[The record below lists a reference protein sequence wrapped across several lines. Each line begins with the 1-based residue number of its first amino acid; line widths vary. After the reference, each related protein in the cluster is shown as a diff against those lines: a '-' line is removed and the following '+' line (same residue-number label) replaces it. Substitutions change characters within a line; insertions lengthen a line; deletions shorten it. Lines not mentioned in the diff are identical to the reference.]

1 MKSTEDPGA
10 TYARCLAEEQGHLVR
25 LRRWLTWLV
34 RVRIANLVLGIVL
47 AGEACSRHGRF
58 GLAAVASAVVF
69 VGLTIAIALVEH
81 RSKRREARVRY
92 GEDGLAR
99 VQGKPIKG
107 APDGQRFADPAHPY
121 AADLDIFG
129 PASIFSHLCMAR
141 TGTGQARLA
150 LWLTQAAPVDEIA
163 ERQRAVAELS
173 LRLPLRQD
181 LWLAGGTV
189 QERVREDALEDWLSG
204 PITRIS
210 RWQRI
215 ATGLLGALGLV
226 VLYAFANPEAIP
238 VAVAIVLVQR
248 LWAMRYRMLTKSVEA
263 QVSRRAYELRVIAR
277 LIERFSGER
286 FSDPRLVALAAGL
299 SDEGQPA
306 SRHIVRLERLVNWLE
321 SRRNQLFAIPA
332 AVLLLPEQLGF
343 AIESWR
349 ARHGAAAMRWL
360 GTIAEMEALASLAT
374 FAFEHPHYPFPK
386 IVEMETLGGFP
397 NLPATVRAGRS
408 SATPQIVEMETL
420 GGFPNL
426 PATVRAERSSAAP
439 QIVEMETL
447 GGFPNLPATVR
458 AERSS
463 AAPHAIE
470 QTEPSLLATGLGHP
484 LIPASARVANDVRLD
499 AACRLLVVTGS
510 NMSGKSTLLRTVGV
524 NAALAQAGAP
534 VCATAMTMTPLH
546 IGASLRAQDSLEA
559 GVSRFFAEIK
569 RLHAVLSMAAH
580 KPPVLFLLDEILNG
594 TNSQDRREGAEAI
607 IRQLLERG
615 AVGLV
620 TTHDLALS
628 ELANTQASPGLNVH
642 FQDTLEGD
650 RLIFDYRL
658 RAGVVTRRNALD
670 LMRLVGI
677 DVSKA

>member
-1 MKSTEDPGA
+1 MKSTDDPGA
-10 TYARCLAEEQGHLVR
+10 TYERCLAEEQGHLAR

-34 RVRIANLVLGIVL
+34 RVRIATLVVGVVL

-58 GLAAVASAVVF
+58 GLAAAAGGVVF

-81 RSKRREARVRY
+81 RNKRHEARVRY
-92 GEDGLAR
+92 CDDGRAR

-150 LWLTQAAPVDEIA
+150 RWLTQAASVDEIS

-173 LRLPLRQD
+173 TRLPLRQD

-189 QERVREDALEDWLSG
+189 NERVREDALEDWLSG
-204 PITRIS
+204 ASTQIP
-210 RWQRI
+210 RWQRRL
-215 ATGLLGALGLV
+215 TGLLGALGLA

-248 LWAMRYRMLTKSVEA
+248 LWVLRYRGLTKAVEA

-277 LIERFSGER
+277 LIERLCSER
-286 FSDPRLVALAAGL
+286 FGDPRLVALTAGL
-299 SDEGQPA
+299 SDEGQRA
-306 SRHIVRLERLVNWLE
+306 SRHIIRLERLVNWLE

-332 AVLLLPEQLGF
+332 AVLLLPEQLSF

-349 ARHGAAAMRWL
+349 ARHSVAALRWL
-360 GTIAEMEALASLAT
+360 ATIAEMEALASLAT
-374 FAFEHPHYPFPK
+374 FAFEHPQYTF
-386 IVEMETLGGFP
+386 
-397 NLPATVRAGRS
+397 
-408 SATPQIVEMETL
+408 PQIVEQ
-420 GGFPNL
+420 
-426 PATVRAERSSAAP
+426 A
-439 QIVEMETL
+439 
-447 GGFPNLPATVR
+447 
-458 AERSS
+458 
-463 AAPHAIE
+463 
-470 QTEPSLLATGLGHP
+470 EPSLLATGLGHP

-499 AACRLLVVTGS
+499 AGCRLLVVTGS

-524 NAALAQAGAP
+524 NTALAQAGAP
-534 VCATAMTMTPLH
+534 VCATRMTLTPLH

-569 RLHAVLSMAAH
+569 RLHAILSMATH

-607 IRQLLERG
+607 IRQLLEHG

-628 ELANTQASPGLNVH
+628 ELANTQTSPGVNVH

-650 RLIFDYRL
+650 RLLFDYTL
-658 RAGVVTRRNALD
+658 RPGVVTRRNALD

-677 DVSKA
+677 DVSKS

>member
-1 MKSTEDPGA
+1 MKSTDDPGA
-10 TYARCLAEEQGHLVR
+10 AYARCLTEDNAQLAR
-25 LRRWLTWLV
+25 LRGWLTWLV
-34 RVRIANLVLGIVL
+34 RVRIAILVAGVVL

-81 RSKRREARVRY
+81 RSKRHEARVRY
-92 GEDGLAR
+92 CQDGMAR
-99 VQGKPIKG
+99 VEGKPITVKG

-141 TGTGQARLA
+141 TGSGQARLA
-150 LWLTQAAPVDEIA
+150 QWLTQAASVQEIS

-173 LRLPLRQD
+173 TRLPLRQD

-189 QERVREDALEDWLSG
+189 NERVREEALEDWLSG
-204 PITRIS
+204 PITRIPP
-210 RWQRI
+210 WQRVV
-215 ATGLLGALGLV
+215 TGLLGALGLA

-238 VAVAIVLVQR
+238 VAVAIVIVQR
-248 LWAMRYRMLTKSVEA
+248 LWVMRFKTLTKAVEA
-263 QVSRRAYELRVIAR
+263 QVFRRAYELRVLAR
-277 LIERFSGER
+277 LIERFCGEQ

-306 SRHIVRLERLVNWLE
+306 SRHIVALERLVNWLE

-332 AVLLLPEQLGF
+332 AVLLLPEQLSF
-343 AIESWR
+343 AVESWR
-349 ARHGAAAMRWL
+349 ARHGAAALRWL
-360 GTIAEMEALASLAT
+360 DTIAETEALASLAT
-374 FAFEHPHYPFPK
+374 FAFEHPHFTFPRMEEHAEPC
-386 IVEMETLGGFP
+386 IDMETLGGFP
-397 NLPATVRAGRS
+397 NPPA
-408 SATPQIVEMETL
+408 M
-420 GGFPNL
+420 
-426 PATVRAERSSAAP
+426 VRAE
-439 QIVEMETL
+439 Q
-447 GGFPNLPATVR
+447 
-458 AERSS
+458 SS
-463 AAPHAIE
+463 AAPHA
-470 QTEPSLLATGLGHP
+470 TELAGPFLVATALGHP
-484 LIPASARVANDVRLD
+484 LIPVGARVTNDVRLD
-499 AACRLLVVTGS
+499 AGCRLLVITGS

-534 VCATAMTMTPLH
+534 VCAATMTMTPLQ

-569 RLHAVLSMAAH
+569 RLHAILSMARQ

-628 ELANTQASPGLNVH
+628 ELANTQSTPGTNMH

-650 RLIFDYRL
+650 RLLFDYCL
-658 RAGVVTRRNALD
+658 RPGVVTRRNALD

-677 DVSKA
+677 EVHASKA

>member
-10 TYARCLAEEQGHLVR
+10 TYARCLTEEKAHLAR

-34 RVRIANLVLGIVL
+34 RVRIANLVVGVVL
-47 AGEACSRHGRF
+47 AGEACSQHGRF
-58 GLAAVASAVVF
+58 GLAAATSGVVF
-69 VGLTIAIALVEH
+69 VALTVAIALVEY
-81 RSKRREARVRY
+81 RSKRHEARVRY

-99 VQGKPIKG
+99 VQGKPSKG

-141 TGTGQARLA
+141 TGSGQTMLAR
-150 LWLTQAAPVDEIA
+150 WLTQAASVGEIS
-163 ERQRAVAELS
+163 ERQCAVAELS
-173 LRLPLRQD
+173 TRLPLRQD

-189 QERVREDALEDWLSG
+189 NERVREDALEDWLSG
-204 PITRIS
+204 AITRVP
-210 RWQRI
+210 RWQRLV
-215 ATGLLGALGLV
+215 TGLLGALGLA

-248 LWAMRYRMLTKSVEA
+248 LWVMRYKPLTKAVEA
-263 QVSRRAYELRVIAR
+263 QVFRRAYELRVIAR
-277 LIERFSGER
+277 LIERFCGER
-286 FSDPRLVALAAGL
+286 FSDPRLVALASGL

-306 SRHIVRLERLVNWLE
+306 SRHIVHLERLVNWLE

-332 AVLLLPEQLGF
+332 AVLLLPEQLSF
-343 AIESWR
+343 AVEAWR
-349 ARHGAAAMRWL
+349 ARHGAAALRWL

-374 FAFEHPHYPFPK
+374 FAFEHPHYPFPQV
-386 IVEMETLGGFP
+386 VEQ
-397 NLPATVRAGRS
+397 V
-408 SATPQIVEMETL
+408 
-420 GGFPNL
+420 
-426 PATVRAERSSAAP
+426 
-439 QIVEMETL
+439 
-447 GGFPNLPATVR
+447 
-458 AERSS
+458 
-463 AAPHAIE
+463 
-470 QTEPSLLATGLGHP
+470 EPSLLATGLGHP

-499 AACRLLVVTGS
+499 AACRLLVITGS

-534 VCATAMTMTPLH
+534 VCAASMTLTPLQ

-569 RLHAVLSMAAH
+569 RLHAILSMATQ

-615 AVGLV
+615 ALGLV

-628 ELANTQASPGLNVH
+628 ELANTQSSPGANVH

-650 RLIFDYRL
+650 RLLFDYRL
-658 RAGVVTRRNALD
+658 RPGVVTRRNALD

-677 DVSKA
+677 EVHASKA

>member
-1 MKSTEDPGA
+1 MRCTEDPSA
-10 TYARCLAEEQGHLVR
+10 TYAHCLAEEQRHLAR
-25 LRRWLTWLV
+25 LRRRLTWLV

-58 GLAAVASAVVF
+58 GLAAVVSAVVF
-69 VGLTIAIALVEH
+69 VALTIAIALGEH
-81 RSKRREARVRY
+81 RSKRHEARVRY
-92 GEDGLAR
+92 AEDGLAR
-99 VQGKPIKG
+99 VQGHPIKG

-129 PASIFSHLCMAR
+129 PASIFSHVCMAR

-150 LWLTQAAPVDEIA
+150 GWLTQAAAVGEIA
-163 ERQRAVAELS
+163 ERQCAVAELS
-173 LRLPLRQD
+173 TRLPLRQD

-189 QERVREDALEDWLSG
+189 HERVREDALEDWLAG
-204 PITRIS
+204 TITRIP
-210 RWQRI
+210 RWQGVVT
-215 ATGLLGALGLV
+215 AVLGALGLV

-238 VAVAIVLVQR
+238 VAVAIVLAQR
-248 LWAMRYRMLTKSVEA
+248 LWAMRYRPLTKSVEA

-332 AVLLLPEQLGF
+332 AVLLLPEQLSF

-349 ARHGAAAMRWL
+349 ARHGAAALRWL
-360 GTIAEMEALASLAT
+360 ATIAEMEALASLAT
-374 FAFEHPHYPFPK
+374 FAFDHPSYPFPHV
-386 IVEMETLGGFP
+386 VEQ
-397 NLPATVRAGRS
+397 A
-408 SATPQIVEMETL
+408 
-420 GGFPNL
+420 
-426 PATVRAERSSAAP
+426 
-439 QIVEMETL
+439 
-447 GGFPNLPATVR
+447 
-458 AERSS
+458 
-463 AAPHAIE
+463 
-470 QTEPSLLATGLGHP
+470 EPSLLATGLGHP

-534 VCATAMTMTPLH
+534 VCATSMTLTPLH

-569 RLHAVLSMAAH
+569 RLHAILSMATH

-628 ELANTQASPGLNVH
+628 ALASTQASPGLNVH

-650 RLIFDYRL
+650 RLLFDYRL
-658 RAGVVTRRNALD
+658 RPGVVTRRNALD

>member
-1 MKSTEDPGA
+1 MKSTDDPGA
-10 TYARCLAEEQGHLVR
+10 TYERCLAEEQRHLAR
-25 LRRWLTWLV
+25 LRRWLSWLV
-34 RVRIANLVLGIVL
+34 RMRIANLVVGLVL
-47 AGEACSRHGRF
+47 AGEACSGHGRF
-58 GLAAVASAVVF
+58 GLAAAVSALVF

-81 RSKRREARVRY
+81 RNKQHEARVRY

-107 APDGQRFADPAHPY
+107 APDGQRFADPVHPY

-141 TGTGQARLA
+141 TGSGQARLA
-150 LWLTQAAPVDEIA
+150 RWLTQAAPVGEIA

-173 LRLPLRQD
+173 TRLPLRQD

-189 QERVREDALEDWLSG
+189 NERVREDALEDWLSG
-204 PITRIS
+204 AATPIP
-210 RWQRI
+210 RWHRLL
-215 ATGLLGALGLV
+215 TGLLGVLGLA

-238 VAVAIVLVQR
+238 VAVAIVLMQR
-248 LWAMRYRMLTKSVEA
+248 LWVMRYKALIKAVEA

-277 LIERFSGER
+277 LIDRFCSEH
-286 FSDPRLVALAAGL
+286 FTDPRLVALAAGL
-299 SDEGQPA
+299 SDEGQTA

-332 AVLLLPEQLGF
+332 AVLLLPEQLSF
-343 AIESWR
+343 AVESWR
-349 ARHGAAAMRWL
+349 ARHSAAALRWL
-360 GTIAEMEALASLAT
+360 ATIADVEALASLAT
-374 FAFEHPHYPFPK
+374 FTFEHPQFTFPK
-386 IVEMETLGGFP
+386 VVEQ
-397 NLPATVRAGRS
+397 AG
-408 SATPQIVEMETL
+408 
-420 GGFPNL
+420 
-426 PATVRAERSSAAP
+426 
-439 QIVEMETL
+439 
-447 GGFPNLPATVR
+447 
-458 AERSS
+458 
-463 AAPHAIE
+463 
-470 QTEPSLLATGLGHP
+470 PSLLATGLGHP

-499 AACRLLVVTGS
+499 AGCRLLVVTGS

-524 NAALAQAGAP
+524 AAALAQAGAP
-534 VCATAMTMTPLH
+534 VCAASMTLTPLQ

-569 RLHAVLSMAAH
+569 RLHAILSMATQ

-628 ELANTQASPGLNVH
+628 ELANTHATPGVNVH

-650 RLIFDYRL
+650 RLLFDYTL
-658 RAGVVTRRNALD
+658 RPGVVTRRNALD

>member
-1 MKSTEDPGA
+1 MKSTDDPGA
-10 TYARCLAEEQGHLVR
+10 TYERCLAEEQRHLAR
-25 LRRWLTWLV
+25 LQRWLSWLV
-34 RVRIANLVLGIVL
+34 RVRIANLVAGLVL

-58 GLAAVASAVVF
+58 GLAAAASALVF

-81 RSKRREARVRY
+81 RNKQHEARVRY

-129 PASIFSHLCMAR
+129 PASIFSQLCMAR
-141 TGTGQARLA
+141 TGSGQARLA
-150 LWLTQAAPVDEIA
+150 RWLTQAAPVGEIS

-173 LRLPLRQD
+173 TRLPLRQD

-189 QERVREDALEDWLSG
+189 NERVREDALEDWLSG
-204 PITRIS
+204 AVTPIP
-210 RWQRI
+210 RWQRLL
-215 ATGLLGALGLV
+215 TGLLGALGLA

-248 LWAMRYRMLTKSVEA
+248 LWVMRFKALTKAVEA

-277 LIERFSGER
+277 LIDRFCGEH
-286 FSDPRLVALAAGL
+286 FTDPRLVALAAGL

-332 AVLLLPEQLGF
+332 AVLLLPEQLSF
-343 AIESWR
+343 AVESWR
-349 ARHGAAAMRWL
+349 ARHSAAALRWL
-360 GTIAEMEALASLAT
+360 ATIADVEALASLAT
-374 FAFEHPHYPFPK
+374 FTFEHPQFTFPQV
-386 IVEMETLGGFP
+386 VEQAQP
-397 NLPATVRAGRS
+397 W
-408 SATPQIVEMETL
+408 
-420 GGFPNL
+420 
-426 PATVRAERSSAAP
+426 
-439 QIVEMETL
+439 
-447 GGFPNLPATVR
+447 
-458 AERSS
+458 
-463 AAPHAIE
+463 
-470 QTEPSLLATGLGHP
+470 LLATALGHP

-499 AACRLLVVTGS
+499 AGCRLLVVTGS

-524 NAALAQAGAP
+524 AAALAQAGAP
-534 VCATAMTMTPLH
+534 VCAASMTLTPLQ

-569 RLHAVLSMAAH
+569 RLHAILSMAMQR
-580 KPPVLFLLDEILNG
+580 PPVLFLLDEILNG

-628 ELANTQASPGLNVH
+628 ELANTHATPGVNVH

-650 RLIFDYRL
+650 RLLFDYTL
-658 RAGVVTRRNALD
+658 RPGVVTRRNALD